1 MTMPPGYTTPPQY
14 TPPAAPPVPPVDPAQ
29 QQQPPAAPPA
39 PTPLSIPVQA
49 PPAPPTMPLPAGMS
63 QEQFNAF
70 MADREAAV
78 RREEKDKLYPRIE
91 ELNASVQTLTQER
104 EARLQAEQDA
114 LQQAADEERLRQEA
128 EMSSKDLIAQT
139 EANFNRQLQELKDER
154 DREAA
159 LRQREGEVAAAAEY
173 RHRRLVEES
182 DHIAPQLVDFVQG
195 MTPEQ
200 IDQQI
205 EMAKAK
211 TAEILAQVQGAQLNQ
226 RRQAAPPIAGVPA
239 VDMPGDQV
247 TERTLT
253 PQQIRDMP
261 IEDYVANRQQIL
273 AAGSQRVA
281 EMGPYAQ

>member
-1 MTMPPGYTTPPQY
+1 
-14 TPPAAPPVPPVDPAQ
+14 
-29 QQQPPAAPPA
+29 
-39 PTPLSIPVQA
+39 
-49 PPAPPTMPLPAGMS
+49 MPLPAGMS